1 MVNLREDAR
10 VSSNGRLKKEKKRKR
25 KTRYSTV
32 WSSSTIKKV
41 LNFNNIKYHIIFFIT
56 QISGQ

>member
-1 MVNLREDAR
+1 MVSLREDAR